1 MAQKPLM
8 VTYYN
13 ANTLPLSSL
22 TETPYTD
29 VILAF
34 ALPENSQSTTLAL
47 SGNLP
52 GVSTLKSDIQALQK
66 AGIKVHLSFGGE
78 VGLDGQPVNY
88 TLLSQNVGSVA
99 DQLAAFVS
107 EFNLDGIDIDY
118 EDTNALVSS
127 TPYNGV
133 AFASDLTNDL
143 RTAIGANKIISHAP
157 QPPYLWQGASD
168 APYAQILANTG
179 DAIDRIYMQYYNNPW
194 YVTPI
199 SQIIDNYNAIVAG
212 WSGFSGIAAS
222 RLLVGKPVAESD
234 AGSGWISPSDIGGEI
249 IQPLLSAHS
258 DFGGVMGWQYASDG
272 PNGPWSTTLPAFLWP
287 K

>member
-1 MAQKPLM
+1 MASKPLM
-8 VTYYN
+8 VIYYN

-22 TETPYTD
+22 TNTPYTD

-34 ALPENSQSTTLAL
+34 ALPESSQSTQLAL

-52 GVSTLKSDIQALQK
+52 NSTTLKSDIQTLHN

-88 TLLSQNVGSVA
+88 TLLSQNVSSVVK
-99 DQLAAFVS
+99 QLAAFVT
-107 EFNLDGIDIDY
+107 EYNLDGIDIDY
-118 EDTNALVSS
+118 EDTNALMSS

-133 AFASDLTNDL
+133 TFASDLTTQL
-143 RTAIGANKIISHAP
+143 RAAIGPDKIISHAP
-157 QPPYLWQGASD
+157 QPPYMWQDSAD
-168 APYAQILANTG
+168 APYAQILTNTG

-194 YVTPI
+194 YVTPV
-199 SQIIDNYNAIVAG
+199 SQIIINYNAIVAG
-212 WSGFSGIAAS
+212 WTGFSGIAAS
-222 RLLVGKPVAESD
+222 RLLVGKPVAEND
-234 AGSGWISPSDIGGEI
+234 AGSGWIPASEIGQDI
-249 IQPLLSAHS
+249 IQPLLEAHS

-272 PNGPWSTTLPAFLWP
+272 PNGPWSTTLPAYLWP

>member
-13 ANTLPLSSL
+13 ANTLALSTL
-22 TETPYTD
+22 TSTPYTD

-52 GVSTLKSDIQALQK
+52 SASDLKSDIQVLQQ
-66 AGIKVHLSFGGE
+66 AGIMVHLSFGGE
-78 VGLDGQPVNY
+78 VGLDGNPINY
-88 TLLSQNVGSVA
+88 TLLSQNVSSIA
-99 DQLAAFVS
+99 DQLAAFVT

-118 EDTNALVSS
+118 EDTNALMNA

-133 AFASDLTNDL
+133 TFATDLTNDL
-143 RTAIGANKIISHAP
+143 RQAIGADKIISHAP
-157 QPPYLWQGASD
+157 QPPYLWQDTAD
-168 APYAQILANTG
+168 APYAQILTNTG

-194 YVTPI
+194 YVTPV

-234 AGSGWISPSDIGGEI
+234 AGSGWIPATDIGTQI
-249 IQPLLSAHS
+249 ITPLLAAHS
-258 DFGGVMGWQYASDG
+258 DFGGVMGWQYSSGG
-272 PNGPWSTTLPAFLWP
+272 PNSPWVTTLPGYLWS
-287 K
+287 